1 MRIIKTFIYV
11 FMAGIIFGVFVW
23 IYFLICPEDYSDYDK
38 RIYYH
43 TKDER
48 IEQSYISTSKND
60 LESMFDY
67 YKTRASFP
75 GKKAVIKGSS
85 DDFIIVDYEAKVK
98 LLRKINDST
107 AKVAIYQD
115 GYGENKIKIRGYV
128 PIFLLHDS
136 IPDSLL
142 TE

>member
-23 IYFLICPEDYSDYDK
+23 IYFLIFPEDYSDFNMK
-38 RIYYH
+38 IYYQ

-67 YKTRASFP
+67 YRTRASFP
-75 GKKAVIKGSS
+75 GKKVVIKGSS

-98 LLRKINDST
+98 MLKKINDST
-107 AKVAIYQD
+107 AKVVIYQN

-136 IPDSLL
+136 IPDSLI